1 MEEKWIAFRRRVEN
15 EPYACKMGIRLL
27 EVDTGYAL
35 VEMEPRQ
42 DNLNLL
48 GMTHGGAIFSLID
61 EAFEIS
67 SNSHGNV
74 AVALN
79 MSVTYHQ
86 APELN
91 SVLRAES
98 FEIHRSR
105 RTATYE
111 IKVRDAKGTL
121 IASCSAL
128 VFRKQELLPFLP
140 EEQLPPP

>member
-1 MEEKWIAFRRRVEN
+1 MVFRQSVEN
-15 EPYACKMGIRLL
+15 EPYARKMGIRLV

-35 VEMEPRQ
+35 VEMKPQ
-42 DNLNLL
+42 KDNLNLL

-67 SNSHGNV
+67 SNSHGKV

-98 FEIHRSR
+98 FEIHRTR
-105 RTATYE
+105 KTATYE
-111 IKVRDAKGTL
+111 IKVRDANDTL

-128 VFRKQELLPFLP
+128 VFRKQQALPFLP
-140 EEQLPPP
+140 EE